1 MTKSQE
7 DQESA
12 AQAVEQDAG
21 QVAAGAVQSEAAAV
35 QADKGAEPVVE
46 SAAQAP
52 QSANETP
59 VSGGAPS
66 QITDVAALNDQLS
79 RYRAELL
86 DVRNKLREAD
96 EKLRAEHDLR
106 VRAAADL
113 ENYRRRAM
121 REREETAKFG
131 QERLLKEILPVIDN
145 LERALD
151 PKNSADVASLRT
163 GVEMTHKMFENA
175 LAHFGLKGFSAMGKP
190 FDPAIHEAMQAVESD
205 EEPGT
210 VVAEMVRGFML
221 HERLLRPAMVFVA
234 KPRTVPAPRPQSDES
249 SETSSGAEKSEGA
262 QKADSA
268 AAPQTSEPSAG
279 TAAATSDATPPA
291 PESSRPA
298 APPSE
303 G

>member
-21 QVAAGAVQSEAAAV
+21 QVAVGAVQSETVAV
-35 QADKGAEPVVE
+35 QADKDAEPIVE

-52 QSANETP
+52 
-59 VSGGAPS
+59 VSGGAPT

-131 QERLLKEILPVIDN
+131 QERLLKEILPVID
-145 LERALD
+145 
-151 PKNSADVASLRT
+151 T
-163 GVEMTHKMFENA
+163 
-175 LAHFGLKGFSAMGKP
+175 
-190 FDPAIHEAMQAVESD
+190 
-205 EEPGT
+205 
-210 VVAEMVRGFML
+210 
-221 HERLLRPAMVFVA
+221 
-234 KPRTVPAPRPQSDES
+234 
-249 SETSSGAEKSEGA
+249 
-262 QKADSA
+262 
-268 AAPQTSEPSAG
+268 
-279 TAAATSDATPPA
+279 
-291 PESSRPA
+291 
-298 APPSE
+298 
-303 G
+303 